1 MELTVTDLTQGLTS
15 GRPDFERAVAA
26 GFGGGWIT
34 DWEWRKNHTQKS
46 RNKYEFDMNS
56 LLGF

>member
-1 MELTVTDLTQGLTS
+1 MELTVTDQPSEGLTS
-15 GRPDFERAVAA
+15 GRPDFEREAAA
-26 GFGGGWIT
+26 GLGGVT
-34 DWEWRKNHTQKS
+34 DWGWRKNHTPKS